1 MAFSIRSGLAWM
13 GFSQAVIFISG
24 FGSSVVVARLLTP
37 YEMGI
42 YAIAAAIVGLLAT
55 LRAFGLGG
63 YIVREANLSEAEIR
77 TVFTVNLLLAIL
89 TSGLVIIAAEAG
101 GALLREPGVRDVLR
115 VLAIG
120 PLVSALE
127 FLPNARMER
136 EGAFRTI
143 GLVGLARSLTNNA
156 VTIALAFGGFSF
168 MSVAWGTIASTVIG
182 CTLTNLVGR
191 RHIGLRLGM
200 TNHRR
205 VLGFGLRM
213 LSITAVASVSARL
226 SELFLGQIAGL
237 TALGLF
243 SRASGLNNLL
253 WDNIHTVIARVV
265 TVDFAQQQRTRGEFR
280 DSYLRVTAILTGF
293 LWPCFAGI
301 GLLSG
306 PIVLNIYGANWA
318 GAALPLT
325 FLSIGSVIATAATMT
340 SEVYLVCSEQ
350 GRQLRF
356 ESLRTGITLPLFI
369 AGCFGGI
376 VWAAVARVGEAILFV
391 TLSRSDLSRMT
402 KTTFRQ
408 CRPVYGSSALLT
420 LAGCGPCAVV
430 MASNNWAADVS
441 LVAVGASIA
450 AGILLWIGVIL
461 AIRHPLRT
469 EVLMVFGLFRRALS
483 IGRPA

>member
-13 GFSQAVIFISG
+13 GFSQAMIFASG
-24 FGSSVVVARLLTP
+24 FGASVVIARLLSP

-63 YIVREANLSEAEIR
+63 YIVREVSLSEAEIR
-77 TVFTVNLLLAIL
+77 TVFTVNLLLAVL
-89 TSGLVIIAAEAG
+89 TSLLVIGAAEAG
-101 GALLREPGVRDVLR
+101 GVLLREQGVRDVLR

-120 PLVSALE
+120 PLVSAVE

-143 GLVGLARSLTNNA
+143 GLISLTRSLVNA
-156 VTIALAFGGFSF
+156 VVTIALAFDGLSF
-168 MSVAWGTIASTVIG
+168 MSVAWGTVASTVVG
-182 CTLTNLVGR
+182 CLLTNLAGWHYVSLR
-191 RHIGLRLGM
+191 PGLI
-200 TNHRR
+200 NHRR

-237 TALGLF
+237 AALGLF

-253 WDNIHTVIARVV
+253 WDNIHGVIARVV
-265 TVDFAQQQRTRGEFR
+265 TVDFAQQRRNRGEFR
-280 DSYLRVTAILTGF
+280 DSYLRVTAVITGF
-293 LWPCFAGI
+293 LWPCFVGI

-306 PIVLNIYGANWA
+306 PIVLNIYGVNWI
-318 GAALPLT
+318 GSALPLSI
-325 FLSIGSVIATAATMT
+325 LSIAGVIATAATMT
-340 SEVYLVCSEQ
+340 SEVYLVCGEQ
-350 GRQLRF
+350 GPQLRF
-356 ESLRTGITLPLFI
+356 ESLRTVITLPLFI
-369 AGCFGGI
+369 AGCFGGV
-376 VWAAVARVGEAILFV
+376 VWAALARVGEAILFV
-391 TLSRSDLSRMT
+391 TLSRADLSRMT
-402 KTTFRQ
+402 QTTFQ
-408 CRPVYGSSALLT
+408 QVRPLYWNSALLT
-420 LAGCGPCAVV
+420 LAGCGPCVVV
-430 MASNNWAADVS
+430 MAANNWAADVS

-450 AGILLWIGVIL
+450 LGILLWISTIL
-461 AIRHPLRT
+461 STRHPLRT